1 MSEFIFVYGTLLSK
15 LRLNPFLEG
24 ATMLGAGLVRAHL
37 YNLGDYPGMIDS
49 PAGDLSKVTGEVYAV
64 SLPLLLQLDELEE
77 VVPDND
83 AASLYLRR
91 RIALVQPAAGLPDE
105 VWCYLFNRSVK
116 GFTRITSGDYKA
128 YLSAKAASERG

>member
-1 MSEFIFVYGTLLSK
+1 
-15 LRLNPFLEG
+15 
-24 ATMLGAGLVRAHL
+24 
-37 YNLGDYPGMIDS
+37 
-49 PAGDLSKVTGEVYAV
+49 
-64 SLPLLLQLDELEE
+64 LLQLDELEE
-77 VVPDND
+77 VAPDND

-128 YLSAKAASERG
+128 YLSAKAASEQG